1 MKKTVFWSL
10 ISATMLSI
18 CVGSAAYAQEP
29 KSEAVEAKPA
39 VVEPTKTAVTAE
51 PAKPA
56 VVEAS
61 AFTPAQV
68 EQLHTIIHDYLVKN
82 PQVLV
87 EASQALQADQ
97 EKQMQA
103 SAVGAIEQNKQALF
117 NDPASPSMGVKTAP
131 AIVVEFFDYQCGH
144 CKAMAPTIEKLI
156 SEDKNVHIIFKELP
170 IFGGMSDY
178 AAKVALAAEM
188 QKGKYYGFHNALFA
202 ATAPLTKDS
211 IMAMAKKSG
220 LDMEKLKK
228 DMASPA
234 IEKQIQS
241 NIQLAQALKV
251 MGTPTF
257 VVANQAQNKFA
268 YIPGATSLADL
279 QDKIKSV
286 Q

>member
-1 MKKTVFWSL
+1 MIVKKTVFWSL

-18 CVGSAAYAQEP
+18 CVGTAANAQEP
-29 KSEAVEAKPA
+29 NSTAAEAKPA
-39 VVEPTKTAVTAE
+39 VVET
-51 PAKPA
+51 AKPA
-56 VVEAS
+56 VAEAS
-61 AFTPAQV
+61 AFTPTQV

-103 SAVGAIEQNKQALF
+103 SAMGAIEQNKQALF
-117 NDPASPSMGVKTAP
+117 NDPASPSVGEKSAP
-131 AIVVEFFDYQCGH
+131 TTIVEFFDYQCGH
-144 CKAMAPTIEKLI
+144 CRAMAPTIEKLI
-156 SEDKNVHIIFKELP
+156 SEDKNVHLIFKELP

-202 ATAPLTKDS
+202 SNGPLTKDS

-257 VVANQAQNKFA
+257 VVANKAQTKFA
-268 YIPGATSLADL
+268 YIPGATSLSDL
-279 QDKIKSV
+279 QEKIKSV